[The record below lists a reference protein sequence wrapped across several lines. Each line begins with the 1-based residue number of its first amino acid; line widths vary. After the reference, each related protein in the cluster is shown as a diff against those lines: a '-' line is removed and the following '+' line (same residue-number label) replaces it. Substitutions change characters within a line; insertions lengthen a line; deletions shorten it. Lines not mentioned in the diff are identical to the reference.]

1 MSEELTA
8 EVKSLLKDAAAK
20 LSGPDKRN
28 FMAKATL
35 GLFDGSSRKAET
47 DMGWNRQSVEVG
59 LHELHKGIICMDNY
73 PACGNKRTDREIER
87 LGE

>member
-28 FMAKATL
+28 FM
-35 GLFDGSSRKAET
+35 GLSHQPF
-47 DMGWNRQSVEVG
+47 
-59 LHELHKGIICMDNY
+59 
-73 PACGNKRTDREIER
+73 
-87 LGE
+87 